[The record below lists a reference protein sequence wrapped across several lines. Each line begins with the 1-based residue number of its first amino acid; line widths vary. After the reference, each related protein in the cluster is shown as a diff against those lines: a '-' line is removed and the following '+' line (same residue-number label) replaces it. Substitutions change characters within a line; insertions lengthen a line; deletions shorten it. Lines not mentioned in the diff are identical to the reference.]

1 MASPNAHCDMELWSL
16 CSQNREVWHGIFIR
30 RTQTHLEPRA
40 RPDWALEATGPS
52 CIQTREGKEE
62 GDQRRAERV
71 QKMKTANM
79 QRRCIHEGRIQ
90 EIAICRNRGEN
101 RSDGAYI

>member
-1 MASPNAHCDMELWSL
+1 MVDYSKWDELAASIGEDYEK
-16 CSQNREVWHGIFIR
+16 ED
-30 RTQTHLEPRA
+30 E
-40 RPDWALEATGPS
+40 
-52 CIQTREGKEE
+52 EGKEE

-71 QKMKTANM
+71 EKKKTANM

-101 RSDGAYI
+101 RSDGA